1 MLTFGCQSSYL
12 NLEDITR
19 KFKVRFSHVNSD
31 EVFQWL
37 DALTDEEKAEAKAL
51 ADKLEKESQGV
62 HMPADTYSMIRNFM
76 RPLRK

>member
-1 MLTFGCQSSYL
+1 M
-12 NLEDITR
+12 
-19 KFKVRFSHVNSD
+19 RFSHVNSD

-62 HMPADTYSMIRNFM
+62 HMPAEYI
-76 RPLRK
+76 LK